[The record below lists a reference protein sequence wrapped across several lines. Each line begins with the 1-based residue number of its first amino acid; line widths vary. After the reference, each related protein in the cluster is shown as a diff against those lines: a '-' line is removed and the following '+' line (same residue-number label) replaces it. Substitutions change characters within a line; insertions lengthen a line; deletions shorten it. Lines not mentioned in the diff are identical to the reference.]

1 MVRINP
7 CQHLLVGTWHGYYCM
22 DIPKYQIFLCRIKR
36 KYYRIIWTC
45 TLRKILRARLDAYI
59 QNKKILDCQGAQ
71 LNKRTASRCFCINN
85 LQGIKSNK
93 TLEYWTYQNFLW
105 SKQKICAYGLWH
117 VLSLHLIFKEV
128 IIYLQFMKMTLYFG

>member
-1 MVRINP
+1 M
-7 CQHLLVGTWHGYYCM
+7 
-22 DIPKYQIFLCRIKR
+22 
-36 KYYRIIWTC
+36 C

-93 TLEYWTYQNFLW
+93 ALEYWTYQNFLW
-105 SKQKICAYGLWH
+105 SKQKHMGIWFVACF
-117 VLSLHLIFKEV
+117 VLAFNFQGSDNLFAVYEDDFVFWLVCVH
-128 IIYLQFMKMTLYFG
+128 